1 MIVSGCLIRIET
13 VELEELAQHIKH
25 ADIDLTQISRAQSSS
40 SLTQLSFD
48 NINMQIGHYGA
59 GHMAY
64 ATSDKERCG
73 LVFKISGDYPTIC
86 NGYDIE
92 SKSYMFYRKNSEYMA
107 TTNGSCKWTYVTFKP
122 DFLEESL
129 HDTLQVQLD
138 KMRNSSSYLQK
149 VKEQVHLNSFYGI
162 VNEINELANSNPG
175 IFQNT
180 DITRGMESSL
190 LDSQIHLLSNALNF
204 PEKYN
209 NARKSH
215 EYIIKLSID
224 FLKANSYKPIH
235 VLDLCSALN
244 VRIRTLYYTFQ
255 EFYGISPIRYLRLLR
270 YARARR
276 DLLIADP
283 ENTTVTDV
291 AVRWHFWHFGRFS
304 VEYRKLYGESPS
316 ETLINTMKI

>member
-13 VELEELAQHIKH
+13 GELEELAQHIKH
-25 ADIDLTQISRAQSSS
+25 ADIELTQISRAHSSS

-64 ATSDKERCG
+64 ATSDKERSG
-73 LVFKISGDYPTIC
+73 MVFKINGDYPTIC

-92 SKSYMFYRKNSEYMA
+92 SKSFMFYRKNSEYMA

-122 DFLEESL
+122 DLLNEPL
-129 HDTLQVQLD
+129 HDTLRVQLD

-149 VKEQVHLNSFYGI
+149 VKEQVHLDYFYGI
-162 VNEINELANSNPG
+162 VNEISELANSNPG
-175 IFQNT
+175 IFRNT
-180 DITRGMESSL
+180 DITKGMECSL
-190 LDSQIHLLSNALNF
+190 LDSQINLLSNTLNF
-204 PEKYN
+204 SEKYN
-209 NARKSH
+209 NARRSH
-215 EYIIKLSID
+215 EHIMKLSID

-244 VRIRTLYYTFQ
+244 VQIRTLYYAFQ
-255 EFYGISPIRYLRLLR
+255 EFYGLSPIRYLRLVR

-276 DLLIADP
+276 DLLIAHP

-291 AVRWHFWHFGRFS
+291 AARWHFWHFGRFS
-304 VEYRKLYGESPS
+304 VDYRKLFGESPS
-316 ETLINTMKI
+316 ETLNKRM